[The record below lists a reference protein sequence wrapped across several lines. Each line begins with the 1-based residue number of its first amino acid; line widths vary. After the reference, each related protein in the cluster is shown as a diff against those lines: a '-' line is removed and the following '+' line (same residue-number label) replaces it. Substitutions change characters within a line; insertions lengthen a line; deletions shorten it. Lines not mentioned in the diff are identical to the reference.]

1 MEISS
6 LSIKVSGSFI
16 SIPEGLKA
24 LTQFNLALLYFSSLY
39 FLFSP
44 PPHPPDLL
52 PLYPR
57 PLPRWVGVG
66 AHAVGSAPQQD

>member
-44 PPHPPDLL
+44 HPPDLL

-66 AHAVGSAPQQD
+66 VGVHAVGSAPQQD

>member
-6 LSIKVSGSFI
+6 LSIKVSRSFI

-24 LTQFNLALLYFSSLY
+24 LTQFIVALLYVSFLYSL
-39 FLFSP
+39 FT
-44 PPHPPDLL
+44 PHPPNPL

-57 PLPRWVGVG
+57 PLPRWVGV
-66 AHAVGSAPQQD
+66 HAAGSAPQQD